1 MARQATVPAAPPL
14 AWGRG
19 AFRSW
24 RVAFHRYRA
33 PYLFI
38 LPFFVLFSFFFIY
51 PIGFSL
57 SLSFHEWSG
66 FGPARFVGLDNYR
79 RLLHDELF
87 WGSML
92 NATILFFVYVPAM
105 TFLALVLASL
115 LHSRYLRLQG
125 MWRALLF
132 LPNITSMVA
141 AGYTFRLLLDTDSG
155 FVNRFLSLFGVSPVP
170 WLDDI
175 WWARISLGLLV
186 LWAWLG
192 YNTVIMLAGLQ
203 TIPPELI
210 DAAKVDGA
218 NAAQIFRRITVPLL
232 RPQIVFAV
240 TLSVIGTYSL
250 FTEPYVLTR
259 GGPVQATTT
268 PVYQVFT
275 TTFAYLKVGYGA
287 AMSYVY
293 FAVIVVVTLFQ
304 FWVLTRERPA
314 GARWGRR
321 R

>member
-1 MARQATVPAAPPL
+1 MAHHAAEPAALPL
-14 AWGRG
+14 ARERGRRRSWMV
-19 AFRSW
+19 AFR
-24 RVAFHRYRA
+24 RYRA

-38 LPFFVLFSFFFIY
+38 LPFFVLFAVFFLY

-57 SLSFHEWSG
+57 SLSLHEWSG
-66 FGPARFVGLDNYR
+66 LGPARFVGLGNYR
-79 RLLHDELF
+79 LLLHDELF

-125 MWRALLF
+125 MWRALIF

-141 AGYTFRLLLDTDSG
+141 AGYVFRLMLETDSG
-155 FVNRFLSLFGVSPVP
+155 SANRLLSFFGVSPVP
-170 WLDDI
+170 WLDDV
-175 WWARISLGLLV
+175 WWARISLGLLLV
-186 LWAWLG
+186 WAWLG
-192 YNTVIMLAGLQ
+192 WNTVIMLAGLQ
-203 TIPPELI
+203 TIPPELL
-210 DAAKVDGA
+210 DAARVDGA

-240 TLSVIGTYSL
+240 TLSIIGTYSL
-250 FTEPYVLTR
+250 FTEPFVLTR
-259 GGPVQATTT
+259 GGPIQATTT
-268 PVYQVFT
+268 PVMQVFS
-275 TTFAYLKVGYGA
+275 TTFEYAEVGYGA

-293 FAVIVVVTLFQ
+293 FAVIVALTLFQ

-314 GARWGRR
+314 RQGR
-321 R
+321 